1 MRVHIEFKQLVKIIV
16 VKFSDPYAVTI
27 VSSPAGTL
35 VSGYT
40 NTFDYPILSSV
51 TLTCNVASNNGSS
64 FTVTSYQWNTDGCY
78 SNSKFT
84 PSNPRCFPHGGTTQ
98 NVTDNV
104 IAHDAGTITCT
115 VIISGRNYTSEPFT
129 LRISGEQLVYCVIAC
144 IVYCKQ
150 CMLLLLATCYCCIIH
165 QLLWFMYR
173 GVFTVGVAVTR
184 PVSNADLNSAN
195 AIADY
200 SFITAMSGTSVNAL
214 IARCLTGLGPT
225 GTNNGALG
233 GLYFNGTM
241 IPNRGEGA
249 GCTTASGVI
258 QVRPGGGIAG
268 LTNIH
273 QCQTFNTDNEGVY
286 TCALK
291 NSANFNESVRFGIYF
306 TGRSESHDLY
316 IPSLNHFSSSY
327 TAVPVIDTTSSST
340 VTVNFGSSLTLSC
353 TSQGSPPDTFTWRKD
368 NDPTVLQ
375 STNITAVDYTSASA
389 VFLANYSIDS
399 VTSSDSGT
407 YSCTVTNP
415 IGSNSATITVV
426 VSKL

>member
-1 MRVHIEFKQLVKIIV
+1 M
-16 VKFSDPYAVTI
+16 KFSDPYAVTI

-40 NTFDYPILSSV
+40 NTFYYPILSSV

-64 FTVTSYQWNTDGCY
+64 FIVASYRWNTDGCY
-78 SNSKFT
+78 NNNKFT

-115 VIISGRNYTSEPFT
+115 VTINGRNYTSEPFT
-129 LRISGEQLVYCVIAC
+129 LRISGEQLVYCVITC

-173 GVFTVGVAVTR
+173 GIFTVGVTVTR
-184 PVSNADLNSAN
+184 AVGNANLNSAN

-200 SFITAMSGTSVNAL
+200 SFITAMSGNGQM
-214 IARCLTGLGPT
+214 IARCVTGLGPRSSE
-225 GTNNGALG
+225 NNGNLG

-241 IPNRGEGA
+241 ITN
-249 GCTTASGVI
+249 SGGQEPCGSAVI
-258 QVRPGGGIAG
+258 QVRPGDSIAG

-273 QCQTFNTDNEGVY
+273 QCGAFNTDNEGVY
-286 TCALK
+286 TCAMK
-291 NSANFNESVRFGIYF
+291 NSANMNESVRFGIYF
-306 TGRSESHDLY
+306 TGRSESLDLY
-316 IPSLNHFSSSY
+316 IPSLNHLSSLY
-327 TAVPVIDTTSSST
+327 TAVPVIDTLSSSS
-340 VTVNFGSSLTLSC
+340 VTVNVGSSLTLSC

-375 STNITAVDYTSASA
+375 STNITAVDYTSTSA
-389 VFLANYSIDS
+389 VFRANYSIDS
-399 VTSSDSGT
+399 VTTNNSGT
-407 YSCTVTNP
+407 YTCTVTNP
-415 IGSNSATITVV
+415 IGSNNATVAVAVTG
-426 VSKL
+426 KLLEA